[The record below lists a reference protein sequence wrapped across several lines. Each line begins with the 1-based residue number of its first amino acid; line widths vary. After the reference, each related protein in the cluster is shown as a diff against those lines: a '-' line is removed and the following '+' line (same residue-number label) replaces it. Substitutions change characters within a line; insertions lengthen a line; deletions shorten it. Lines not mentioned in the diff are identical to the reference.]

1 MTVSGELGRRD
12 VPPDWVVQR
21 RVLGRRAALS
31 ALIYGGFIVLAAYLP
46 VLLALASGWLGEH
59 EIPLL
64 LTGVTAALM
73 VYLAGHYSELWRRN
87 ALARELVGRGAA
99 SLKQPIMI
107 SIGDR
112 LSLETSRS
120 TTEVDW
126 ALVSEVFPYA
136 GAWVLLVAARP
147 YPVPARFFADIESQ
161 RGFVRQVLAHVTEP
175 ARERSP
181 EAREFVLWS

>member
-12 VPPDWVVQR
+12 VPPEWVVQR
-21 RVLGRRAALS
+21 RVLGRRAVLS
-31 ALIYGGFIVLAAYLP
+31 TLIYGGLFVLAAYLP
-46 VLLALASGWLGEH
+46 VLLGFVSGWPGER

-64 LTGVTAALM
+64 LTGVAAALV
-73 VYLAGHYSELWRRN
+73 VYLAGHYCEQWRRN
-87 ALARELVGRGAA
+87 AVVRELVGRGVA
-99 SLKQPIMI
+99 SPKQPIML
-107 SIGDR
+107 SIGEQ
-112 LSLETSRS
+112 LSIESSRV

-126 ALVSEVFPYA
+126 ALVSELFPYA

-147 YPVPARFFADIESQ
+147 YPVPARFFVDDEAQ
-161 RGFVRQVLAHVTEP
+161 RTFVRQSLAHMTAA

>member
-1 MTVSGELGRRD
+1 MTISGELGRQD

-31 ALIYGGFIVLAAYLP
+31 ALIYGGCFVLAAYLP
-46 VLLALASGWLGEH
+46 VLLALASGWLGDH

-64 LTGVTAALM
+64 LTCVAAALV
-73 VYLAGHYSELWRRN
+73 VYLAGHYSEQWRRS

-99 SLKQPIMI
+99 SIRQPIMI

-112 LSLETSRS
+112 LTIEGSQTTS
-120 TTEVDW
+120 EFDW
-126 ALVSEVFPYA
+126 TLVSEVFPYA
-136 GAWVLLVAARP
+136 ASWVLFVGSRP
-147 YPVPARFFADIESQ
+147 YPVPARFFADDEAQ
-161 RGFVRQVLAHVTEP
+161 RGFVRQALAHMTEA